1 MTGYVYDEL
10 NRRTRTNFADSSFTE
25 TAYDE
30 LGRRIAEKDQAGK
43 ITQFVYDSLGRLTKV
58 KDALNQETIYAYNE
72 VGRYLCQIL
81 GPAEGVSTFQVLK
94 NFRLITVLGRI

>member
-25 TAYDE
+25 TTYDE

-43 ITQFVYDSLGRLTKV
+43 ITQFVYDT
-58 KDALNQETIYAYNE
+58 
-72 VGRYLCQIL
+72 
-81 GPAEGVSTFQVLK
+81 
-94 NFRLITVLGRI
+94 